1 MIGANK
7 ENLGVIPVEKALQ
20 LAAQAGMDLIEV
32 APDREPPVC
41 RILDFGKFNFERE
54 KKEREARKAQTKI
67 EVKEIRLR
75 PKTSAG
81 DRYFKTKKARGWLK
95 DGNKVRVTI
104 RFRGREM
111 DYPDIALED
120 LKEIALE
127 LEDFCVVEAAP
138 GMEGRTM
145 TMVLAPGKSAKSAK
159 PVSQPKAEAEEEKK
173 PAVTKPTEKE
183 PEPVAKK
190 PAEKVAEP
198 ATKKLAEKAVEPVVK
213 KPTEKVVEPVVKK
226 PTEKVV
232 EPVVKKPAEKKE

>member
-1 MIGANK
+1 MIGPEK
-7 ENLGVIPVEKALQ
+7 ENLGVIPLEKALQ

-54 KKEREARKAQTKI
+54 KKEREARRAQTKI

-81 DRYFKTKKARGWLK
+81 DRYFKTKKARGWLQQ
-95 DGNKVRVTI
+95 GNKVRVTI

-127 LEDFCVVEAAP
+127 LEDFCIVEAAP

-145 TMVLAPGKSAKSAK
+145 TMVLAPGKATKSAK
-159 PVSQPKAEAEEEKK
+159 PASQPKVEAEEEKK
-173 PAVTKPTEKE
+173 PTEVEKKAADEKPAEKKSVEKKPAEKATES
-183 PEPVAKK
+183 VVKK
-190 PAEKVAEP
+190 PAEKVA
-198 ATKKLAEKAVEPVVK
+198 
-213 KPTEKVVEPVVKK
+213 
-226 PTEKVV
+226 
-232 EPVVKKPAEKKE
+232 KPAEMKE

>member
-1 MIGANK
+1 LRVNDAIRAPQVQVIGANK
-7 ENLGVIPVEKALQ
+7 ENLGVIPVEQALQ

-127 LEDFCVVEAAP
+127 LEDFCIVEAAP

-145 TMVLAPGKSAKSAK
+145 TMVLAPGKSTKSAK
-159 PVSQPKAEAEEEKK
+159 PVSQPKAEAEVEKK
-173 PAVTKPTEKE
+173 PAETKPAETKPAEKVVE
-183 PEPVAKK
+183 PAAKK
-190 PAEKVAEP
+190 PAEKTTE
-198 ATKKLAEKAVEPVVK
+198 TVVK
-213 KPTEKVVEPVVKK
+213 KPTEKAA
-226 PTEKVV
+226 